1 MKINRIS
8 PKSRIEVVYEPVI
21 KDGALFLNTVIPGYG
36 TPSSRDYKALQ
47 GYTMAVDYRTGGATA
62 KSVFTNDPND
72 RIGGLALN
80 AAGTPFFLQIGDETF
95 MGNQLATPDELRPA
109 DLLKIYPMKD
119 ISGWRR
125 SWRQVIQLPSTLY

>member
-8 PKSRIEVVYEPVI
+8 PKSRIEVVYAPVI

-36 TPSSRDYKALQ
+36 TPSSCDYKAPQ

-95 MGNQLATPDELRPA
+95 MGNQRATLDELRPA
-109 DLLKIYPMKD
+109 DLRKIYPMKD